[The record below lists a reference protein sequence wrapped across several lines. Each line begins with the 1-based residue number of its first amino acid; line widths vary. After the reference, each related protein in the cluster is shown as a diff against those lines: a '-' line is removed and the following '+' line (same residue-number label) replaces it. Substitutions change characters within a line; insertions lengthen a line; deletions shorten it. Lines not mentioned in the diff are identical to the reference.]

1 MQPTGEPGE
10 RRTAHRHPTPAE
22 PLEQGLVQA
31 LVAFRWLALAWMIA
45 VVVVSRRDL
54 AHPGWAIALIV
65 LTLGVTIAQ
74 TVAAQQ
80 SDLTLVRHLVLYAE
94 LPVGVLLVAE

>member
-45 VVVVSRRDL
+45 GKVLGGNPLGLHGFIPGVLVSL
-54 AHPGWAIALIV
+54 AVFVLVSLFTKPPEAALIRRAW
-65 LTLGVTIAQ
+65 G
-74 TVAAQQ
+74 
-80 SDLTLVRHLVLYAE
+80 E
-94 LPVGVLLVAE
+94 E